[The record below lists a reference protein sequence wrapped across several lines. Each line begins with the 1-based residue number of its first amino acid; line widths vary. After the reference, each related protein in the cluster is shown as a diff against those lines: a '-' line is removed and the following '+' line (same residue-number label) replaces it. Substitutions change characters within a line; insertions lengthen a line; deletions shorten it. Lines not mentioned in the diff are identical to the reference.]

1 MVFENAVVEGAHRE
15 RSVRIDATQG
25 ASDPMLHTVSYVLLN
40 GVGGAVLT
48 YVGARIA
55 TGVFF
60 VFSGYHKLTNANR
73 RAVFVA
79 TLQASDIPFIPFMQ
93 WFVPGVE
100 FLGGL
105 GVAFGFLTPLA
116 ALGLATICLV
126 AACTD
131 GMPRV
136 RASGAIDRVDVIDDV
151 LYLPEVLYMV
161 LLALFVANGAGPF
174 SLDAILSRYL

>member
-1 MVFENAVVEGAHRE
+1 TR
-15 RSVRIDATQG
+15 
-25 ASDPMLHTVSYVLLN
+25 
-40 GVGGAVLT
+40 
-48 YVGARIA
+48 
-55 TGVFF
+55 VFF
-60 VFSGYHKLTNANR
+60 VSPAYHKLTQPNR
-73 RAVFVA
+73 RAHFAA
-79 TLQASDIPFIPFMQ
+79 TLQGSDIPFIMCMQ
-93 WFVPGVE
+93 WFVPIVE
-100 FLGGL
+100 FLPGL
-105 GVAFGFLTPLA
+105 SVSFGFLPHLA
-116 ALGLATICLV
+116 ALGRPTICLV